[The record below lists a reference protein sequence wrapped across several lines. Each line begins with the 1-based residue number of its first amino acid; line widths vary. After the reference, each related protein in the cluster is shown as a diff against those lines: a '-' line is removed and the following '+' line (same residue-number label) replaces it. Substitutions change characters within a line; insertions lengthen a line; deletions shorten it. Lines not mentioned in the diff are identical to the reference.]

1 LTETTDGIVAGAFP
15 FTGEGPAM
23 VDFGRERFT
32 DLASAER
39 CEWLA
44 TNGLGG
50 FASGTIAGSLTRRYH
65 GLLFAA
71 LRPPAERTLMVAAF
85 DETVSVGG
93 RDYRL
98 STIRWSGG
106 AVDPAGF
113 QFIDRFRLD
122 GAVPV
127 WTYAVDGARL
137 EKRIFMEH
145 GANTTYVTYAV
156 VEASSPVHLHV
167 KALVDYRD
175 IHGATCAGAM
185 QMKVEAVE
193 RGVRVT
199 AFDGAV
205 PYVVAADRGTCV
217 PAGVWYNNFDLPE
230 ERARGLDDC
239 EDHYFAATFD
249 LDVAAGEIAAFAAS
263 SGPIPVP
270 IDASAAWQRRRAHEL
285 GVIGGFRE
293 AAGDSAPAYVEQL
306 ALAADQF
313 IVRRGSGEHAGCSI
327 IAGYHWFG
335 EWGRDTMIA
344 LPGLLLATGRSD
356 EAREALE
363 TWSAFV
369 DEGMLPNTLPA
380 GDEQATYNSV
390 DASLWFIEAVRQY
403 VQRTGD
409 DAMLRRI
416 FPVLREIIARYREG
430 TRFGIHADLADGL
443 LYAGEAGVQLTWM
456 DAKVGD
462 LVITPRI
469 GKPVEINA
477 LWCNALIAVAHLAE
491 RLRENADAYSAWA
504 VSARRGFAR
513 FWNGGKGYCFDVID
527 GPSGDESAL
536 RPNQVIAAALTDAP
550 FSTQQ
555 VRAIVDSCG
564 PLIVP
569 CAVRSLDPRD
579 PAYRGTYDGPQAR
592 RDAAYHQ
599 GTAWAWLLGSYA
611 LAHLRAYGDPRAALE
626 LLAQF
631 DPHLR
636 VAGLGTVS
644 EIFEGDAPHEPRGC
658 IAQAWS
664 VAEALRAY
672 RTIAKRA

>member
-1 LTETTDGIVAGAFP
+1 
-15 FTGEGPAM
+15 M

-32 DLASAER
+32 DLDSAER
-39 CEWLA
+39 CEWLV

-71 LRPPAERTLMVAAF
+71 LRPPGERTLLVAAF
-85 DETVSVGG
+85 DETVTVG
-93 RDYRL
+93 RLDYRL

-106 AVDPAGF
+106 AMDPCGF
-113 QFIDRFRLD
+113 TNIERFRLD

-127 WTYAVDGARL
+127 WTYAFDGARL
-137 EKRIFMEH
+137 EKRIFMEP

-156 VEASSPVHLHV
+156 LEADSSLHLSV
-167 KALVDYRD
+167 KVLVDYRD
-175 IHGATCAGAM
+175 YHGATRADSMPMSVA
-185 QMKVEAVE
+185 AIE
-193 RGVRVT
+193 RGVRIT

-217 PAGVWYNNFDLPE
+217 PAGIWYNNFDLPA
-230 ERARGLDDC
+230 ERARGLDDR
-239 EDHYFAATFD
+239 EDHYFAAAFD
-249 LDVAAGEIAAFAAS
+249 LDVARGETAAIMAS
-263 SGPIPVP
+263 SGPDPVS
-270 IDASAAWQRRRAHEL
+270 IDVNGAWQRRRAHEL

-293 AAGDSAPAYVEQL
+293 AAGDSVPAYVDQL

-313 IVRRGSGEHAGCSI
+313 IVRHGSAADAGCSI

-344 LPGLLLATGRSD
+344 LPGLLLATGRTD
-356 EAREALE
+356 EARAVLE

-369 DEGMLPNTLPA
+369 DDGMLPNELPSAA
-380 GDEQATYNSV
+380 GQATYNSV

-403 VQRTGD
+403 VARTSD
-409 DAMLRRI
+409 DATLRRL
-416 FPVLREIIARYREG
+416 FPVLREIVAKYREG

-462 LVITPRI
+462 WVVTPRI
-469 GKPVEINA
+469 GKAVEVNA
-477 LWCNALIAVAHLAE
+477 LWCGALITVARLAE

-504 VSARRGFAR
+504 VAARRGFSR

-527 GPSGDESAL
+527 GPNGDESSL
-536 RPNQVIAAALTDAP
+536 RPNQIIAAALTDAP

-555 VRAIVDSCG
+555 VRAVVDACG

-569 CAVRSLDPRD
+569 CGVRSLDPAD
-579 PAYRGTYDGPQAR
+579 PAYRGTYDGAQAN

-599 GTAWAWLLGSYA
+599 GTAWVWLLGSYA
-611 LAHLRAYGDPRAALE
+611 SAHLRAYGDPRASLE
-626 LLAQF
+626 LLAQCE
-631 DPHLR
+631 PHLR
-636 VAGLGTVS
+636 DAGLGSVS
-644 EIFEGDAPHEPRGC
+644 EILDGDSPHEARGC

-664 VAEALRAY
+664 VAEVLRAY